1 MLYSDTQKKYN
12 TEIQDLVLQDDAFH
26 RLTMSGH
33 QRGSSCEWTKISI
46 RPVKNKGIRQYQ
58 FTYRD
63 GTQSIIKNYGV
74 EEVPPHLSEALHLPF
89 KQFHVQCSHGDL
101 QVQITKKG
109 KVLINR
115 NKPSLK
121 TLPSELPHNR
131 MKSYLL
137 PIDTADEFLIAIGIM
152 DQQGR
157 IKPTMQA
164 KFRQINEFLRHIEP
178 YIVDQERGGKP
189 IRLVDCGCGSAYL
202 TFAAYHYL
210 KVYKGFEVHVT
221 GIDHNEKII
230 QKCRTLRDRL
240 SWPNLDF
247 QTTPIK
253 AYKPDTLPDMVFSL
267 HACDI
272 ATDEAL
278 AKSIHWD
285 AKAIIAA
292 PCCQSEL
299 RKQVQSEILRPM
311 MRDGLLKHRTADIIT
326 DAVRALLL
334 RMMGYKTDIVEF
346 VYPAHTPK
354 NLMIRGLSGLNLRE
368 PSVIEEYKQLKAF
381 WHIDP
386 ALERL
391 IGDPVKD
398 LL

>member
-1 MLYSDTQKKYN
+1 MPGKKKYN
-12 TEIQDLVLQDDAFH
+12 TEIQDLVLQDDGFH

-33 QRGSSCEWTKISI
+33 QRGSSCEWTKIYI

-157 IKPTMQA
+157 IKPTMQS
-164 KFRQINEFLRHIEP
+164 KFRQINEFLGILEIKSYEEDKNDEDIE
-178 YIVDQERGGKP
+178 DQ
-189 IRLVDCGCGSAYL
+189 
-202 TFAAYHYL
+202 
-210 KVYKGFEVHVT
+210 
-221 GIDHNEKII
+221 
-230 QKCRTLRDRL
+230 
-240 SWPNLDF
+240 W
-247 QTTPIK
+247 
-253 AYKPDTLPDMVFSL
+253 
-267 HACDI
+267 
-272 ATDEAL
+272 
-278 AKSIHWD
+278 
-285 AKAIIAA
+285 
-292 PCCQSEL
+292 
-299 RKQVQSEILRPM
+299 
-311 MRDGLLKHRTADIIT
+311 
-326 DAVRALLL
+326 
-334 RMMGYKTDIVEF
+334 KTDDDSE
-346 VYPAHTPK
+346 
-354 NLMIRGLSGLNLRE
+354 
-368 PSVIEEYKQLKAF
+368 
-381 WHIDP
+381 
-386 ALERL
+386 
-391 IGDPVKD
+391 
-398 LL
+398 

>member
-1 MLYSDTQKKYN
+1 
-12 TEIQDLVLQDDAFH
+12 
-26 RLTMSGH
+26 MSGH

-58 FTYRD
+58 FTYWD

-89 KQFHVQCSHGDL
+89 KQFHVQCSHSDL

-189 IRLVDCGCGSAYL
+189 IHLVDCGCGSAYL

-230 QKCRTLRDRL
+230 APIIKNMLQHTIENDMPFYVKLLYVLAWISSFIIPILIIYPFL
-240 SWPNLDF
+240 SNL
-247 QTTPIK
+247 
-253 AYKPDTLPDMVFSL
+253 LMN
-267 HACDI
+267 
-272 ATDEAL
+272 
-278 AKSIHWD
+278 
-285 AKAIIAA
+285 
-292 PCCQSEL
+292 
-299 RKQVQSEILRPM
+299 
-311 MRDGLLKHRTADIIT
+311 
-326 DAVRALLL
+326 
-334 RMMGYKTDIVEF
+334 VE
-346 VYPAHTPK
+346 
-354 NLMIRGLSGLNLRE
+354 
-368 PSVIEEYKQLKAF
+368 
-381 WHIDP
+381 
-386 ALERL
+386 
-391 IGDPVKD
+391 
-398 LL
+398 